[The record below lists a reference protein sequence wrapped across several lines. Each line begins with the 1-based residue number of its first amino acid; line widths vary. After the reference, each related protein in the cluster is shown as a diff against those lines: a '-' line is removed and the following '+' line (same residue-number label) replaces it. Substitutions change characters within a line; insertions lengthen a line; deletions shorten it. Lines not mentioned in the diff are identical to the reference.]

1 MSKAVLVIDMPKNC
15 LRCDFSRLYGKK
27 HYCSMSDRFMFVE
40 EDEESKFP
48 DPKCPLRELPE
59 KDDCSGSLSM
69 EQMHSDGEKCAWSNG
84 WNACIDAIT
93 GGET

>member
-1 MSKAVLVIDMPKNC
+1 MSKAVLTLDMPENC
-15 LRCDFSRLYGKK
+15 LRCDFSRPYGKK

-48 DPKCPLRELPE
+48 DPKCPLRKLPE
-59 KDDCSGSLSM
+59 KKEASRYM
-69 EQMHSDGEKCAWSNG
+69 NEQEKGYYEG